1 MSLCGHCASFSR
13 NFAFFLLAVLCLSEV
28 ILNLLVVILHLL
40 QEMITLDDNRASG
53 LVVAP

>member
-1 MSLCGHCASFSR
+1 MVIVHLFQGILL
-13 NFAFFLLAVLCLSEV
+13 FFLLAVLCLSEV